1 MRALLGALQAATAMA
16 PGLVPRPHQR
26 RLIEAAL
33 LGGDDA
39 VGAWRSWRAQNAP
52 DTVDRASQRLLPL
65 VYRNLRDNGVPE
77 SELRELKG
85 CYERTRDESEGRLRA
100 ARPMV
105 AALVDAGIDVLIL
118 KGAAL
123 ARFYAGDLGLRP
135 MRDIDLLVHPRDAGR
150 TVAVLS
156 GFGYEPSGLGVEC
169 LTRFAFRR
177 IHARSLVAPG
187 LPELD
192 LHWHALHDSCQP
204 AADDDFWQGAVPLDF
219 EGIAVKALNAAD
231 QLLHVCVHSLQPEKR
246 GNLRWYADAMRIL
259 CCETEPIDWQRLLD
273 QAVRRRLILQ
283 TRYRLECL
291 RSAVAAPIPAETV
304 RAFGRARTSWL
315 ERVEFRARTQER
327 RPPGTI
333 AQAVLAYQTEI
344 RQGHAESVGTFLR
357 FLPRHLWATPRW
369 WQMPAWAVLDR
380 VGLAPGPGTSLARR
394 LFDAAVE
401 PSDVRPLAY
410 SLGQRLAFRRNGNG
424 LSALGTG
431 WSYAE
436 GGGVWS
442 DGAIARLELHVEGA
456 AGSPLRLEA
465 ELGAVLVGGSKPRL
479 DVHVLVNSSRVARWR
494 FVAPV
499 PGPTTCVATI
509 PAGLLSGAGSCTIDF
524 RILRPRSPAS
534 LGVNDDERLLG
545 FYLSSLQLG
554 PTAEAGRRD
563 PIVPPEQRAEAV

>member
-1 MRALLGALQAATAMA
+1 MRTLLGALQAATAMA

-33 LGGDDA
+33 LGGDNA
-39 VGAWRSWRAQNAP
+39 LGAWRSWRAHNAP

-77 SELRELKG
+77 SELRELKDS
-85 CYERTRDESEGRLRA
+85 YDTRRDESERRLRA

-123 ARFYAGDLGLRP
+123 ARFYGGDLGLRP
-135 MRDIDLLVHPRDAGR
+135 MRDIDLLVRTRDAER
-150 TVAVLS
+150 AAAALS
-156 GFGYEPSGLGVEC
+156 RLGYEPTDLGWEC
-169 LTRFAFRR
+169 LERFAFRR
-177 IHARSLVAPG
+177 LHARSFVAPG
-187 LPELD
+187 LPEVD
-192 LHWHALHDSCQP
+192 LHWHALHDARQP
-204 AADDDFWQGAVPLDF
+204 TADDDFWEGAVPLDF
-219 EGIAVKALNAAD
+219 EGISVKALNATD

-259 CCETEPIDWQRLLD
+259 CCETEPIDWKRLLD
-273 QAVRRRLILQ
+273 QALRRRLILQ
-283 TRYRLECL
+283 VRYCLECL
-291 RSAVAAPIPAETV
+291 RSAVAAPIPVETV

-344 RQGHAESVGTFLR
+344 RGGHAESVGTFLR

-380 VGLAPGPGTSLARR
+380 VGLAPRPGTSLARR
-394 LFDAAVE
+394 LFDAALE
-401 PSDVRPLAY
+401 PSDERPLSY
-410 SLGQRLAFRRNGNG
+410 WLGQRLAFCRNGNG
-424 LSALGTG
+424 LSALRTG

-442 DGAIARLELHVEGA
+442 DGAIARLELHVEDA

-465 ELGAVLVGGSKPRL
+465 DLGAALVGASKPRL
-479 DVHVLVNSSRVARWR
+479 DVDVLVNSSRVARWR
-494 FVAPV
+494 FIAPIT
-499 PGPTTCVATI
+499 GPRTWLATI
-509 PAGLLSGAGSCTIDF
+509 PAGLLSGARSCTIDF

-534 LGVNDDERLLG
+534 LGLNEDERLLG
-545 FYLSSLQLG
+545 FYLSSLQLS
-554 PTAEAGRRD
+554 PTAEVGGEIRSS
-563 PIVPPEQRAEAV
+563 VPTRATVC